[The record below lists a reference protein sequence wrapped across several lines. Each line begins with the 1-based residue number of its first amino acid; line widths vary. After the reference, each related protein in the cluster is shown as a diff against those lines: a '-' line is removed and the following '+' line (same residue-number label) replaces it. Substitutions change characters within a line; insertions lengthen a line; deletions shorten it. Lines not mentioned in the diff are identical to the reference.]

1 MVGIGSG
8 ELQTLISTL
17 QNLNT
22 QVGYIFQA
30 LTSRPLPAA
39 AMVVEVKI
47 AGQMGATTPAAPLP
61 SSPEGYVTL
70 HVPGLGPRRVA
81 FYALENGGGRP

>member
-1 MVGIGSG
+1 MVGMGSG

-30 LTSRPLPAA
+30 ISGRPLPAPA
-39 AMVVEVKI
+39 VVEVKI
-47 AGQMGATTPAAPLP
+47 AGQMGATAPASPLP
-61 SSPEGYVTL
+61 SAPEGYVTL
-70 HVPGLGPRRVA
+70 DIPGVGPRLIPYYPV
-81 FYALENGGGRP
+81 